1 MEAVTEDSAQR
12 RGRIF
17 ERRIVHW
24 CAPTLAG
31 AKPAN
36 LFTFV
41 FEDGPACR
49 SCPADGCRELTRR
62 AFSQALKACRERL
75 KPAGIGIDALTV
87 RRGGALLFVYRKDL
101 LKQRLQEPE
110 VAAFLMERG
119 YNPFDGR
126 GCISEISHRIRRMD
140 RGVLPQGYA
149 AFPHEIGLLLG
160 YPYRDVV
167 AFMDNRAGGVRAGA
181 WMAYGD
187 IEEARAC
194 ASRYRRCRYLCEE
207 LDRRGT
213 PLEQLACMDEA
224 SMEAAVRAA

>member
-1 MEAVTEDSAQR
+1 MEAATEDSAQR
-12 RGRIF
+12 RERIF

-75 KPAGIGIDALTV
+75 KPAGIGVDAVTV

-110 VAAFLMERG
+110 VAAFLVERG

-149 AFPHEIGLLLG
+149 ASPTRSGFCWVIRIGTWLRSWTTA
-160 YPYRDVV
+160 P
-167 AFMDNRAGGVRAGA
+167 A
-181 WMAYGD
+181 
-187 IEEARAC
+187 AC
-194 ASRYRRCRYLCEE
+194 VPAHGWPTAISR
-207 LDRRGT
+207 RRGHA
-213 PLEQLACMDEA
+213 P
-224 SMEAAVRAA
+224 AATAGVVISARSWIGAARP